1 MGKQVFIIQKELNQ
15 NWILYSNKFQSVEK
29 TETAA
34 LDSVSG
40 FKVALKSI
48 SICTSFNWNFKHTS
62 LFVLKLSEVVTM
74 GGIHCMLSDSCKW
87 IYFY

>member
-15 NWILYSNKFQSVEK
+15 NWFLYSNKFQSVEK

-48 SICTSFNWNFKHTS
+48 SICTSFN
-62 LFVLKLSEVVTM
+62 
-74 GGIHCMLSDSCKW
+74 
-87 IYFY
+87 